1 MCVRIIL
8 HFYKFSGTE
17 DAQRSWVSLCSTE
30 DDSENF
36 ISSGNGGDIILWRF
50 SDAGVKPTFDI
61 FCDNQTDLTHQR
73 VVFGLVTCGRDRLI
87 SVSMD
92 REIKVWDMIIR
103 KPKFGLVSSGGFVY
117 SSGISTVDPNFLA
130 FGIGDGMLRVW
141 NQSVKPNHIQTI
153 WQGVKEKVTALAWH
167 SKELRIGFGTEH
179 GKGELRFQTFK
190 LKNPIFKLLT
200 LRT

>member
-1 MCVRIIL
+1 M
-8 HFYKFSGTE
+8 
-17 DAQRSWVSLCSTE
+17 
-30 DDSENF
+30 
-36 ISSGNGGDIILWRF
+36 WRF

-92 REIKVWDMIIR
+92 REIKVWDLIIR

-167 SKELRIGFGTEH
+167 SKELKICFGTEH
-179 GKGELRFQTFK
+179 GKGELRFQTFR
-190 LKNPIFKLLT
+190 LKIFLEANYNFQSVFGA
-200 LRT
+200 LRTTKFSILQNIIRK